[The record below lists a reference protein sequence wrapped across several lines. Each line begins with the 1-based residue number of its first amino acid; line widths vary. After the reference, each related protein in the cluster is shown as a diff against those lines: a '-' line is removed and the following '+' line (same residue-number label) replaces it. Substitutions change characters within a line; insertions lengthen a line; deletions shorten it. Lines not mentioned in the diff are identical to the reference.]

1 MFKSLRGYR
10 ARIAFVHDVVMA
22 AASFGVAQ
30 YLRLG
35 ESVLWYTSDYFWI
48 GMALFALVSA
58 AVFAGFD
65 LYRGVW
71 RYASLNDMVAI
82 LKAATLVVLIFLP
95 MLFLVNRLQ
104 DLPRSSLFINWFV
117 LVTFLGGPR
126 AFYRVFK
133 DRRLGNLLARDG
145 RRRIPVLLFGAG
157 DGAELFIRGVDRAP
171 SANYAAVGIVSDSS
185 GRVGRHIHGVPVLGV
200 AGDLDAVVAKLAKDG
215 RKPRR
220 LIITKDGLDGSRIR
234 ALLDQANAHGMTLAQ
249 LPRLEDFEATSGDE
263 AMSVRPIALED
274 LLGRPQAALD
284 RPAMKALIAGKR
296 VAVTGAGGTIGAEL
310 VRQISDL
317 APGQL
322 TLIDNSEFH
331 LFSIDRELAD
341 RHPDLPR
348 AAVLRDVR
356 DRARIATALAEARP
370 ELVFHAAALKH
381 VPMVELHPG
390 EGVLTNVIG
399 TRNVADACIAAGV
412 ETMVLISSDKAV
424 NPANVMG
431 ATKRLAESY
440 CQALDL
446 DRAGR
451 RDRTRFVTVRFGNVL
466 GSTGSV
472 VPIFQSQLAAGGPI
486 TVTDPEV
493 TRYFMTVRE
502 AVELVLQASALGSG
516 EGDASGRIFV
526 LEMGEPV
533 RIQDLARQMI
543 RLAGLEPETD
553 IKIVF
558 TGLRPGEKLCEEVLH
573 AAEPAVPT
581 KYTDILLASPR
592 TADKALLARAIDGLE
607 AKAAAGVLD
616 ETLAE
621 LHRLVPE
628 YDAAKGAA
636 SPSAAKPPAPKR
648 KVR

>member
-48 GMALFALVSA
+48 GMGLFALVA
-58 AVFAGFD
+58 AGVFAGFD

-71 RYASLNDMVAI
+71 RYASLNDMMAI

-95 MLFLVNRLQ
+95 LLFLVNRLQ

-126 AFYRVFK
+126 ALYRVFK

-145 RRRIPVLLFGAG
+145 RRRIPVLLLGAG

-171 SANYAAVGIVSDSS
+171 NANYAAVGIISDSS
-185 GRVGRHIHGVPVLGV
+185 GRVGRHIHGVPVLGK
-200 AGDLDAVVAKLAKDG
+200 AEDLDEVVAKLAKAG

-220 LIITKDGLDGSRIR
+220 LLITKEGLDGARIR
-234 ALLDQANAHGMTLAQ
+234 ALLDQADAHGMTLAR
-249 LPRLEDFEATSGDE
+249 LPRLEDFEATSPE
-263 AMSVRPIALED
+263 EQVTLRPIALED

-296 VAVTGAGGTIGAEL
+296 VMVTGAGGTIGSEL

-317 APGQL
+317 GPAQL
-322 TLIDNSEFH
+322 TLLDNSEFH
-331 LFSIDRELAD
+331 LFEIDRELAA
-341 RHPDLPR
+341 RHPELSR
-348 AAVLRDVR
+348 TVMLRDVR
-356 DRARIATALAEARP
+356 DRDRVAAALAEARP

-381 VPMVELHPG
+381 VPMVEMHPC

-399 TRNVADACIAAGV
+399 TRNVAEACVAAGV
-412 ETMVLISSDKAV
+412 NTMVLISSDKAV

-431 ATKRLAESY
+431 ASKRLAESY

-446 DRAGR
+446 EGAGR
-451 RDRTRFVTVRFGNVL
+451 LDRTRFVTVRFGNVL

-472 VPIFQSQLAAGGPI
+472 VPIFQAQLAAGGPI

-516 EGDASGRIFV
+516 EAEANGRIFV

-553 IKIVF
+553 IKITF
-558 TGLRPGEKLCEEVLH
+558 IGLRAGEKLREEVLH
-573 AAEPAVPT
+573 AAEPTVPT
-581 KYTDILLASPR
+581 KYNDILLASPR
-592 TADKALLARAIDGLE
+592 TADKALLARAIEGLA
-607 AKAAAGVLD
+607 AKAAAGEVD

-628 YDAAKGAA
+628 YRAANGAA
-636 SPSAAKPPAPKR
+636 PVSKSPEPER
-648 KVR
+648 KAR